1 MEVHSKCPNNFQFT
15 IIENPFINLMVQSVD
30 TTSVN
35 ILLEY
40 NMIGHFNIYCTT
52 VKQQQHQ
59 QGSYCYSK
67 TVLYNGDS
75 TVNISITGLLPN
87 TTYTCCVLAVTSYRD
102 SGPVCQNVT
111 TAIDIV
117 TSEYTNFYVLSL
129 SLKVM
134 IIFYTDM
141 TCSHITDIVVSTV
154 LVKTVTPV
162 IISQCCTLNSTCIQT
177 PIMSSDMFL
186 RGGPWAAGGIMV
198 GVVSGAFIMVM
209 IWGLVTVI
217 KKKRRNTYT
226 KRHDE
231 R

>member
-1 MEVHSKCPNNFQFT
+1 
-15 IIENPFINLMVQSVD
+15 MVQSVD
-30 TTSVN
+30 TSSVN

-40 NMIGHFNIYCTT
+40 NMIDGTSHFNINCTT
-52 VKQQQHQ
+52 MKQQQHQ

-67 TVLYNGDS
+67 TVLYNDNN
-75 TVNISITGLLPN
+75 TANISITGLLPN
-87 TTYTCCVLAVTSYRD
+87 TTYTCCVLAVTLYRD
-102 SGPVCQNVT
+102 SEPVCRNIT
-111 TAIDIV
+111 TAIDKV
-117 TSEYTNFYVLSL
+117 TSEYTNFFVLSL
-129 SLKVM
+129 SLKAM
-134 IIFYTDM
+134 IIFYTDV

-154 LVKTVTPV
+154 LIKTVTPV
-162 IISQCCTLNSTCIQT
+162 IISQSCTFSSTCIQT

-186 RGGPWAAGGIMV
+186 SGGPWAAGGIMV
-198 GVVSGAFIMVM
+198 GVVSGVFIMVM